1 MGVVQPL
8 QTVKHSRVWHDA
20 TRRSWP
26 IVDKMKFEGFSTFN
40 GWLQS
45 FKKQH
50 NLPRMNTAG
59 EDGDVNEKVL
69 ENWSERVREI
79 TREYKPEEVWNMDE
93 TGCFWKGLPDTS
105 MNGKGY

>member
-1 MGVVQPL
+1 MEL
-8 QTVKHSRVWHDA
+8 INYVKNNPNAGYRKVA
-20 TRRSWP
+20 
-26 IVDKMKFEGFSTFN
+26 DKLKVEGFSTLN

-50 NLPRMNTAG
+50 SLQRMNTAG
-59 EDGDVNEKVL
+59 EDGDVNKKVL
-69 ENWSERVREI
+69 KSWSERVREI
-79 TREYKPEEVWNMDE
+79 IREYKPEDVRNMDK